1 MKPLER
7 LAELMESHAALDRV
21 LQETVELATDTIKG
35 ATDASITIVRSG
47 DQGEGAAFSS
57 QTAMDLDER
66 QYGLDQG
73 PCLDAS
79 RGYEVFVVDDMRTEA
94 RWPDYAPY
102 AVEAGI
108 LSSLSVPLPV
118 QEEILGALNVYSRDA
133 GAFDEQS
140 VEQGRRFAGYA
151 AVAIANAQL
160 YASTAE
166 AAEHMR
172 RAMESRAVI
181 EQATGIIMAQRRC
194 CAAEAVAM
202 LVAASQRENV
212 KLRVLAEKVVGGV
225 SRS

>member
-7 LAELMESHAALDRV
+7 LAELMASHASLDRV
-21 LQETVELATDTIKG
+21 LQETVELATATIAG
-35 ATDASITIVRSG
+35 ATDASITIVRG

-57 QTAMDLDER
+57 QTAIDLDER

-79 RGYEVFVVDDMRTEA
+79 RGHEIFVVHDMRTET
-94 RWPDYAPY
+94 RWPDYCPY
-102 AVEAGI
+102 AAEAGV
-108 LSSLSVPLPV
+108 LSSLSIPLPI
-118 QEEILGALNVYSRDA
+118 QEEILGALNVYSREA
-133 GAFDEQS
+133 GAFDERG
-140 VEQGRRFAGYA
+140 VEQGKRFAGYA

-166 AAEHMR
+166 AADHLR

-181 EQATGIIMAQRRC
+181 EQAKGIIMAQRRC
-194 CAAEAVAM
+194 SPAEAFDV

-212 KLRVLAEKVVGGV
+212 KLRLLAERVVGGV
-225 SRS
+225 SR